1 MGIIQSTTGCCEFRV
16 SFFCCYFCIR
26 CPIMKV
32 NNSSSSSKI
41 LLAVFLVAALM
52 VSCTIGMVRRCGGE
66 MSMCGETVGY
76 DCCPGYT
83 CTESGFPDVKICEQL
98 LLETRHN

>member
-1 MGIIQSTTGCCEFRV
+1 MGSQQQVVVNLECHFSAATHI
-16 SFFCCYFCIR
+16 FCIR

-32 NNSSSSSKI
+32 NNSSNSKI

-52 VSCTIGMVRRCGGE
+52 VSCTIGTVRRCGGE